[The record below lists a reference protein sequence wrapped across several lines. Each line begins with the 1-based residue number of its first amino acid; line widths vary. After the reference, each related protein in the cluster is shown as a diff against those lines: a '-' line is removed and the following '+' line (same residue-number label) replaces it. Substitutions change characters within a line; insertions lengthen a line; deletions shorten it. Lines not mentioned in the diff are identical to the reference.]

1 MSGIFGVLDSKRSA
15 QIEPLLTKMGTKMSH
30 REWYVVETHSD
41 ENAGVGLGRV
51 GIGIFN
57 KAPQPVWNSTHAVAL
72 VMAGELYRDI
82 PGGNG
87 AAESDEQVALTLYEK
102 LGDDFVSQLDGV
114 FIIAIWDKAHNRL
127 LIVNDRFGLYP
138 TFIAQVGNRFLFA
151 PEVKAVLVDPEVD
164 RSLRDDAIA
173 EYVRF
178 QRLLGFKTFFTG
190 VTMLPPASVLTYD
203 YGTPTYQLRR
213 YWDMSS
219 VPLLPES
226 TTFEEAV
233 EEGSRR
239 FHAAVAKMT
248 KGSERIGVFLSG
260 GLDGRSILGMI
271 PPDGRTIHTFTF
283 GQPGCRDEYYARQI
297 ARAAGAQHHYYP
309 YKNGHWIIEF
319 ADLHLKLTEGF
330 HPWIHMHGIN
340 MLSDLRQHVDVNLSG
355 LGDLLW
361 TQSNFAP
368 LHLIKIPDELAFT
381 TLLFELYSQKY
392 SWPGIT
398 HVEERFLYHES
409 FYPRVAGLAFDSFVK
424 ELEPFTGLPYPQR
437 VAAFNL
443 INHFSRHLLYA
454 AIFGRSHIEYR
465 FPYFD
470 LELMSF
476 CYGLPFELG
485 YDRRL
490 QRAIIARE
498 MPALACIP
506 DASDELS
513 ITNRYQRRTIAYMK
527 KKLKSGFHQYVAPI
541 FPPRPTLY
549 ADYEEWLRTDLRPWA
564 EGILFD
570 ERTLERGIFRPEAL
584 HSLMDRHLSG
594 QEEWTIGKIAPIIT
608 FEMML
613 REFYDTSQIHDVSTI

>member
-1 MSGIFGVLDSKRSA
+1 MSGVFGAADPRRQIDVLTLID
-15 QIEPLLTKMGTKMSH
+15 KMTAAMSH
-30 REWYVVETHSD
+30 RDWFVADSFVDHAC
-41 ENAGVGLGRV
+41 NLAIGRI

-57 KAPQPVWNSTHAVAL
+57 KARQPVWNSNRTVAL
-72 VMAGELYRDI
+72 VMAGEFYNRDALS
-82 PGGNG
+82 GNG
-87 AAESDEQVALTLYEK
+87 DIESDEQVALALYEK
-102 LGDDFVSQLDGV
+102 LGDDFVTQLDGA
-114 FIIAIWDKAHNRL
+114 FILAIWDTTRNCL
-127 LIVNDRFGLYP
+127 LIANDRFGLYP

-151 PEVKAVLVDPEVD
+151 PEVKAILVDPEVD

-190 VTMLPPASVLTYD
+190 VTMLPPASILTYD
-203 YGTPTYQLRR
+203 YDASTYRLRR

-226 TTFEEAV
+226 ITFEEAV
-233 EEGSRR
+233 EEGGRLFR
-239 FHAAVAKMT
+239 AAVTKMT
-248 KGSERIGVFLSG
+248 KGSGRIGVFLSG

-271 PPDGRTIHTFTF
+271 SPNDRTIHTFTF

-309 YKNGHWIIEF
+309 YENGHWIIEF

-340 MLSDLRQHVDVNLSG
+340 MLSDVRQHVDVNLSG

-361 TQSNFAP
+361 TQSNFTPIHLVKAP
-368 LHLIKIPDELAFT
+368 DDLAFNS
-381 TLLFELYSQKY
+381 LLFELYGQKY

-398 HVEERFLYHES
+398 YAEESFLYQES
-409 FYPRVAGLAFDSFVK
+409 FYPRVKGLAFDSFIK
-424 ELEPFTGLPYPQR
+424 ELEPFAGLPYPQR

-490 QRAIIARE
+490 QKAIIARE
-498 MPALACIP
+498 MPALARIP

-513 ITNRYQRRTIAYMK
+513 ITNRYQKRTIAHIK

-541 FPPRPTLY
+541 FPSRPTLY
-549 ADYEEWLRTDLRPWA
+549 ADYEEWLRTDLRSWVEA
-564 EGILFD
+564 ILFD
-570 ERTLERGIFRPEAL
+570 ERTLGRGVFRPEAL
-584 HSLMDRHLSG
+584 RSLMDRHLAG
-594 QEEWTIGKIAPIIT
+594 QEEWTIGKIVPIIT

-613 REFYDTSQIHDVSTI
+613 REFCD